1 MAEEL
6 TAEEKAELAQRR
18 AEKEAARKAAC
29 IKACI
34 EAARAAFDKA
44 GKYLEDIEGGVTLD
58 EARIAAMA
66 SLREAINHINEAG

>member
-6 TAEEKAELAQRR
+6 TAEEKEELAQRR

-29 IKACI
+29 IKA
-34 EAARAAFDKA
+34 ARAAFEKA